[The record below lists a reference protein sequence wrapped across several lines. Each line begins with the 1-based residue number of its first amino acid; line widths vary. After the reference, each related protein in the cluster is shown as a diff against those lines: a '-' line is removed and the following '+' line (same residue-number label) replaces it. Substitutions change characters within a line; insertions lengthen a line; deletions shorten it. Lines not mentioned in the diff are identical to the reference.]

1 MTVYVS
7 IVNSYVKHIHLRYL
21 EIIGRNEITEKKTTT
36 EGTQHENEVYLVYNK
51 NHQTIHT
58 INQFSGQ
65 SPI

>member
-1 MTVYVS
+1 M
-7 IVNSYVKHIHLRYL
+7 
-21 EIIGRNEITEKKTTT
+21 
-36 EGTQHENEVYLVYNK
+36 QHENEVYLVYNK